1 MSESFNGDVDL
12 SDFLRESGFDD
23 DNGSDNDSDEAD
35 FNYDVI
41 SVLQNIL
48 WVNED
53 MLTDVTIPKTRGR
66 PPKPKTDSCWICCSS
81 TKTSIS

>member
-1 MSESFNGDVDL
+1 MPESFNGDVDL

-41 SVLQNIL
+41 FVLQNLL
-48 WVNED
+48 WMNGF
-53 MLTDVTIPKTRGR
+53 LK
-66 PPKPKTDSCWICCSS
+66 IC
-81 TKTSIS
+81 